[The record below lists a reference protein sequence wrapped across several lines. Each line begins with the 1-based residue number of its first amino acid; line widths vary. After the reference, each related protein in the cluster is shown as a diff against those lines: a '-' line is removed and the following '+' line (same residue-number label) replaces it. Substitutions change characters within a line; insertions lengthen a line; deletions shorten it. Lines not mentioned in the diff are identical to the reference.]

1 MTSSSNTPTQ
11 ADRAAFAARILAE
24 GRRLVSLR
32 TPWRHFGRSDAGC
45 DCIGFVSLC
54 VERAGGPIAL
64 PPAYSANEATGLLQR
79 ALAAHCDLAPRGA
92 AVDGV
97 EIGEFATPGM
107 ALPAH
112 VGFIHDAGGARHVLH
127 AYLPAGRVIETV
139 LAPPL
144 SHLLRRRWR
153 IRL

>member
-1 MTSSSNTPTQ
+1 MTSSCNILTP
-11 ADRAAFAARILAE
+11 AERAAFDSRVLAE
-24 GRRLVSLR
+24 GRRLVALR
-32 TPWRHFGRSDAGC
+32 TPWRHFGRSESGV
-45 DCIGFVSLC
+45 DCIGFVSLMIA
-54 VERAGGPIAL
+54 RAGGPDVA

-79 ALAAHCDLAPRGA
+79 ALAARCDLVPRGA
-92 AVDGV
+92 PLDGV

-112 VGFIHDAGGARHVLH
+112 VGFVFDAAGARHVLH

-153 IRL
+153 VRL